1 MEEGNMK
8 LKTVLCTLIILA
20 PLSLV
25 AKSTDCTKYYV
36 PTRREYRKDLTEEC
50 KDFHYRGR
58 KAFCRTYPR
67 EKLCPCKEY
76 TPLGSKSK

>member
-1 MEEGNMK
+1 MK
-8 LKTVLCTLIILA
+8 LKLVISGLIALTIISLPIEAKTKQAKTCTNH
-20 PLSLV
+20 
-25 AKSTDCTKYYV
+25 YV
-36 PTRREYRKDLTEEC
+36 PTRRGYRHSLTEEC

-76 TPLGSKSK
+76 TPLGSK